1 MRIFLLAAS
10 VALAV
15 AHPPFEHPGWPSQP
29 HATNPAVQPYWP
41 GSHGDAACISAPDA
55 SLIATS
61 FGLTISNYTEA
72 LAVQLF
78 TNNFTDQSDSVNT
91 LIHEPGLKATDVGT
105 NVSHKD
111 EWSSKLIICQL
122 GSLTFASKA
131 EFLAGQGAQPPVP
144 FKILNLWNTCDTVI
158 IRWLSAQSPLPVQG
172 ISIATVEPAPEG
184 QGGGF
189 GVGSQKWQIS
199 KIVAEFNS
207 GAWLGDLGYP
217 ECAVVA
223 NATAS

>member
-1 MRIFLLAAS
+1 MRICIIAGF
-10 VALAV
+10 VALAA
-15 AHPPFEHPGWPSQP
+15 AHSPFKHPSWAPQP
-29 HATNPAVQPYWP
+29 HSSNNATQPQ
-41 GSHGDAACISAPDA
+41 HGGATCISTADA

-91 LIHEPGLKATDVGT
+91 LIHEPGLQA
-105 NVSHKD
+105 KD
-111 EWSSKLIICQL
+111 L

-131 EFLAGQGAQPPVP
+131 DFLAGQGAQPPVP

-158 IRWLSAQSPLPVQG
+158 IRWLSTQSLPVQG
-172 ISIATVEPAPEG
+172 ISIATVQPAVEG

-189 GVGSQKWQIS
+189 GTGPQKWQINR
-199 KIVAEFNS
+199 VLAEFNS

-223 NATAS
+223 NATTS

>member
-1 MRIFLLAAS
+1 MRNFVLAAL
-10 VALAV
+10 VALA
-15 AHPPFEHPGWPSQP
+15 AAQPPFEHPNWASHPDWASHPSP
-29 HATNPAVQPYWP
+29 TDAPAPYHP
-41 GSHGDAACISAPDA
+41 NGAPCISAPDA

-91 LIHEPGLKATDVGT
+91 LIHEPGLTAQD
-105 NVSHKD
+105 
-111 EWSSKLIICQL
+111 L
-122 GSLTFASKA
+122 GSLTFTSKA

-144 FKILNLWNTCDTVI
+144 FKILNLWNTCNTVI
-158 IRWLSAQSPLPVQG
+158 IRWLSAQTPLPVQG
-172 ISIATVEPAPEG
+172 ISIATVVPAIEG

-199 KIVAEFNS
+199 AIVAEFNS
-207 GAWLGDLGYP
+207 GAWLGNLGYP
-217 ECAVVA
+217 ECKVVA
-223 NATAS
+223 NATVS